1 MEQEPVAD
9 AQLPVGVAPAAPSAA
24 SQIFGDRFG
33 LAERYVAHL
42 ADTGVSHGLLGPRE
56 APRLWS
62 RHVLNCAVV
71 TELIPL
77 DAFVADVGSGAG
89 LPGLAI
95 AIRRPDLQV
104 VLIEP
109 LLRRVTWLQRVVDDL
124 ELSNVVIERG
134 RAEQLWD
141 VIEPVDV
148 VTSRAVSALDNLA
161 TWSAPLLRPGGV
173 MLPMR
178 GSSAAADVAES
189 EKVLTA
195 VGVTGAEVVEC
206 GAQWLDEPTTVVR
219 LTVGRP
225 QRLSKNGAASKK
237 SKRSRRGRQ

>member
-1 MEQEPVAD
+1 M
-9 AQLPVGVAPAAPSAA
+9 APPAA

-71 TELIPL
+71 TELIGQDQL
-77 DAFVADVGSGAG
+77 VADVGSGAG
-89 LPGLAI
+89 LPGLAM

-141 VIEPVDV
+141 AIGPVDV

-178 GSSAAADVAES
+178 GSSAAADVEQS
-189 EKVLTA
+189 EKVLAA
-195 VGVTGAEVVEC
+195 VGVTGADVVEC

-225 QRLSKNGAASKK
+225 QRLSKSGAASKK
-237 SKRSRRGRQ
+237 SKRSRRARL